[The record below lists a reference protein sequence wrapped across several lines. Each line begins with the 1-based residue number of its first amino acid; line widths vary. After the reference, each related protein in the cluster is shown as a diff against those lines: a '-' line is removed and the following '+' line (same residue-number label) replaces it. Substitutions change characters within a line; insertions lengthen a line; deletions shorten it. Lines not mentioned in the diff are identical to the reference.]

1 MSNWQDFSNTGHRI
15 GLGLIA
21 SAGLVSAISTLSLL
35 SYIGWNVLSAS
46 DKWKPFSR
54 GLRTFTLSS
63 LGWYLLSL
71 LLCDFFQGVAF
82 ALNFRWAQKGMME
95 QGKICMIQGVVSQIG
110 DLGAAIWS
118 MAIAFHT
125 FWLLFLIK
133 QPHRLTV
140 PIVLVIGWSILI
152 FLPILGPTI
161 IETSTRGPFYG
172 LSGAWC
178 WIGNGYGAERVIYL
192 YGWVFAALG
201 SSFIIYT
208 LVYLRFSGFIAFD
221 DAGKMQLR
229 TRRAPRES
237 AFSYPILSPTETS
250 SPSSKSR
257 ESQGFP
263 WHKVTRGKYAASDH
277 HGHIREPVSESF
289 LSSPNTQLKRVAR
302 RIMWYPLLY
311 AVVVIPV
318 SICRMGALGG
328 WMPPFDLLVFA
339 GICFASSGLSNVILF
354 LTTRKSFITQTNK
367 APLAGV
373 RVTTQQVTIRDHS
386 TSIDRGIELSPSKF
400 SRTHLV
406 SPTTERSPVILYNGP
421 SRHDF
426 DGHKEK
432 VLIIDHGHKVE
443 DTDTSSN

>member
-1 MSNWQDFSNTGHRI
+1 MYWQNFSNTGHRI
-15 GLGLIA
+15 GLGFIA

-35 SYIGWNVLSAS
+35 SYIGWNVFAPSEKL
-46 DKWKPFSR
+46 KPFSR

-95 QGKICMIQGVVSQIG
+95 QGKICVLQGVVSQIG

-133 QPHRLTV
+133 QPHRWTL
-140 PIVLVIGWSILI
+140 PIVLVTGWSIVI

-161 IETSTRGPFYG
+161 IETPKRGPFYS

-192 YGWVFAALG
+192 YGWVFAALS

-208 LVYLRFSGFIAFD
+208 LIYLRFSGFIAFD

-229 TRRAPRES
+229 THRPSGES
-237 AFSYPILSPTETS
+237 ALSYPILSPTEIS
-250 SPSSKSR
+250 SSSSESR
-257 ESQGFP
+257 EPEGFP
-263 WHKVTRGKYAASDH
+263 RHKVTRSNYAASEH
-277 HGHIREPVSESF
+277 HGHTGEPGSESF
-289 LSSPNTQLKRVAR
+289 LPSANTQLKRVAR
-302 RIMWYPLLY
+302 RIMWYPVLY

-318 SICRMGALGG
+318 AVCRMGALAG
-328 WMPPFDLLVFA
+328 WMPPFELLVFA

-354 LTTRKSFITQTNK
+354 LTTRKSFITQSGK
-367 APLAGV
+367 VPLAGV

-386 TSIDRGIELSPSKF
+386 TLHVNGRGIELSSIKF
-400 SRTHLV
+400 SHSHFV
-406 SPTTERSPVILYNGP
+406 SPTER
-421 SRHDF
+421 RF
-426 DGHKEK
+426 DGHRDL
-432 VLIIDHGHKVE
+432 LIIGHGHKVE
-443 DTDTSSN
+443 DTHTSSN